1 MKIRNTGYASPFSAV
16 APAGPAR
23 ASKAERV
30 EETAGAAVARLPDQ
44 ASIMGIPEAELTPKV
59 RAAIGQLLEEVQ
71 SLRLELEQAKRRVD
85 HLEQLAD
92 QDTLTPVLNRR
103 AFVRELSRVM
113 AYSERYG
120 AASAVLFFDVNGLKI
135 INDTHGH
142 AAGDAALSHVA
153 AVLMQQVR
161 GSDIVGR
168 LGGDEFGVILVQVD
182 AQGAQG
188 KASQLAEAIESQPVS
203 WNGVPL
209 SVGASV
215 GVHSLVPGQEAQEAL
230 EAADRDMYA
239 RKRNAD

>member
-1 MKIRNTGYASPFSAV
+1 MKIRNTGYANPYSAV
-16 APAGPAR
+16 SPAAPASDSA
-23 ASKAERV
+23 RV
-30 EETAGAAVARLPDQ
+30 EEASGSAISRAPDQ

-71 SLRLELEQAKRRVD
+71 NLRQELEQARRRVD

-120 AASAVLFFDVNGLKI
+120 AASAILFFDVDGLKL

-168 LGGDEFGVILVQVD
+168 LGGDEFGVILAQVD
-182 AQGAQG
+182 SQGAQT
-188 KASQLAEAIESQPVS
+188 KASQLAEAIESQPVA
-203 WNGVPL
+203 WNGVSL

-215 GVHSLVPGQEAQEAL
+215 GVHSLLPGQEAQEAL
-230 EAADRDMYA
+230 EAADRAMYE
-239 RKRNAD
+239 RKRNPN